1 MDECTEEAVQ
11 RMLPMVS
18 AQRREQA
25 LRYKHTFGQF
35 CCLKSWMMLKG
46 LVDEWVSGLV
56 DERVSGLADERVNGL
71 VDERVSGLVDEWEYN
86 EHGKPTFR
94 LSPLASRLYFS
105 ISHCKTG
112 IAVVLDDQ
120 PVGIDIEAIRK
131 ADEELIERTM
141 NAEEQAQIM
150 AKGREDERAR
160 TFTRFWT
167 QKEAVVKCMGTGIE
181 SFEQLQSLQ
190 LSAFSIQTFEKE
202 KYIYSIAYGKL
213 HCIGA

>member
-46 LVDEWVSGLV
+46 LADEWM
-56 DERVSGLADERVNGL
+56 SGLADRKVDGL
-71 VDERVSGLVDEWEYN
+71 MDEWEYN
-86 EHGKPTFR
+86 EYGKPTFC

-120 PVGIDIEAIRK
+120 PVGIDIESIRK

-181 SFEQLQSLQ
+181 SFEQLQTILVIGDWSLE
-190 LSAFSIQTFEKE
+190 TFEKE

>member
-56 DERVSGLADERVNGL
+56 DERVSGL
-71 VDERVSGLVDEWEYN
+71 VDEWEYN

-94 LSPLASRLYFS
+94 LSPLASRLYVS